1 LLIVDGRR
9 DMQSLL
15 QLRLLENKRK
25 TWFLNLYPEAG
36 AGMLPAP
43 KYFGSNCKF
52 EPAAETSLEAYL
64 PGF

>member
-1 LLIVDGRR
+1 MDVAICNRYYNEDFWK
-9 DMQSLL
+9 
-15 QLRLLENKRK
+15 NKRK

-43 KYFGSNCKF
+43 KYSGSNCKF